1 MNVQDYKEEGQSEA
15 NTTGEQWIREN
26 GVLAVSDDDEK
37 AAWRSYH
44 KKLLSAEFACGKKV
58 I

>member
-1 MNVQDYKEEGQSEA
+1 MFKITKRKVKAKQ

-44 KKLLSAEFACGKKV
+44 KKLLSAEFECGKKV